1 MHSCIAI
8 WETPLLLFCVVCV
21 CVCVIIY
28 GELIVD
34 APSTFMVGAYN
45 TDVLGMLSDPV
56 LAFKSFPKH

>member
-1 MHSCIAI
+1 M
-8 WETPLLLFCVVCV
+8 